1 MARSTGKTK
10 PLAVVPRGRAVE
22 ARSAQEAIPYL
33 LRQVAERLGRSLNEA
48 LKPFD
53 QSPSVYRVLIALTR
67 RDPARI
73 TELAELTLLE
83 LSTLSRTVDRM
94 EADGLVKR
102 AAGNDDAR
110 TVLVSI
116 TPAGRAFLEQILP
129 AVSAQY
135 DWSIHDVRPADL
147 EVVRSVL
154 KAMLRNLKVS
164 PIK

>member
-1 MARSTGKTK
+1 MARPTGKTK
-10 PLAVVPRGRAVE
+10 LLAVVPRGRAVD

-53 QSPSVYRVLIALTR
+53 QTPSVYRVLIALTR
-67 RDPARI
+67 RNPARI

-94 EADGLVKR
+94 QADGLVKR

-116 TPAGRAFLEQILP
+116 TPAGREFLERILP
-129 AVSAQY
+129 A
-135 DWSIHDVRPADL
+135 
-147 EVVRSVL
+147 
-154 KAMLRNLKVS
+154 
-164 PIK
+164 

>member
-1 MARSTGKTK
+1 MARSTGKK
-10 PLAVVPRGRAVE
+10 QLAVVPRVRAME
-22 ARSAQEAIPYL
+22 ARTGQDAIPYL

-53 QSPSVYRVLIALTR
+53 QTPSVYRVLIALTR
-67 RDPARI
+67 RNPARI

-94 EADGLVKR
+94 ETDGLVKR
-102 AAGNDDAR
+102 ASGSDDAR
-110 TVLVSI
+110 TVLVSL
-116 TPAGRAFLEQILP
+116 TPAGRDFLERILP

-135 DWSIHDVRPADL
+135 EWAIHDVRGPDL
-147 EVVRSVL
+147 EVMRAVL
-154 KAMLRNLKVS
+154 KAMLRNLRVS

>member
-1 MARSTGKTK
+1 MGRPSAKPKQLVPPPRS
-10 PLAVVPRGRAVE
+10 
-22 ARSAQEAIPYL
+22 RSAAERTGEDAIPYL

-53 QSPSVYRVLIALTR
+53 QTSSVYRVLIALTR
-67 RDPARI
+67 RNPARI

-94 EADGLVKR
+94 ESDGLVKR
-102 AAGNDDAR
+102 SSGNDDAR
-110 TVLVSI
+110 TVLVAI
-116 TPAGRAFLEQILP
+116 TAAGRDFLETILP

-135 DWSIHDVRPADL
+135 VWSIHDVSSADL
-147 EVVRSVL
+147 EVMRGVL
-154 KAMLRNLKVS
+154 KAMLRNLKLS

>member
-10 PLAVVPRGRAVE
+10 PLAVVPRARAVE

-53 QSPSVYRVLIALTR
+53 QIPSVYRVLIALAR
-67 RDPARI
+67 RNPARI

-83 LSTLSRTVDRM
+83 LSTLSRTIDRM
-94 EADGLVKR
+94 EQDGLVKR
-102 AAGNDDAR
+102 ASGSEDAR

-116 TPAGRAFLEQILP
+116 TQAGRDFLDGI
-129 AVSAQY
+129 
-135 DWSIHDVRPADL
+135 
-147 EVVRSVL
+147 
-154 KAMLRNLKVS
+154 
-164 PIK
+164 

>member
-1 MARSTGKTK
+1 VARSSGKTK
-10 PLAVVPRGRAVE
+10 QLVVVPRARAAE
-22 ARSAQEAIPYL
+22 ARTGQEAIPYL

-53 QSPSVYRVLIALTR
+53 QTPSVYRVLIALAR
-67 RDPARI
+67 RNPARI

-83 LSTLSRTVDRM
+83 LSTLSRTIDRM
-94 EADGLVKR
+94 EHDGLVKR
-102 AAGNDDAR
+102 ASGTDDAR

-116 TPAGRAFLEQILP
+116 TQAGRDFLDGILP

-135 DWSIHDVRPADL
+135 EWSIHDVRPADV
-147 EVVRSVL
+147 EVMRSVL
-154 KAMLRNLKVS
+154 KAMLRNLRVS

>member
-1 MARSTGKTK
+1 MARPTEKTK
-10 PLAVVPRGRAVE
+10 PLAVVPRGRAGE
-22 ARSAQEAIPYL
+22 ARSAQESIPYL

-53 QSPSVYRVLIALTR
+53 QTPSVYRVLIALTR
-67 RDPARI
+67 RNPARI

-94 EADGLVKR
+94 QADGLVKR
-102 AAGNDDAR
+102 ASGNDDAR
-110 TVLVSI
+110 TVLVSV
-116 TPAGRAFLEQILP
+116 TPAGREFLEGILP

-135 DWSIHDVRPADL
+135 EWSIHDVRPADL
-147 EVVRSVL
+147 EVMRSVL
-154 KAMLRNLKVS
+154 KAMLRNLRVS